1 MAKEQLAV
9 IEMITGMILGK
20 TEGISK
26 VDFTPQ
32 KTVCPDVIRAGKY
45 LENVGNTTTMNKI
58 TESAQK
64 TGNHLP
70 GRTPESQGIHS
81 EHLRKLVQELAE
93 SPDTDMHHLM
103 ILRHGNIIC
112 EVDFAPYRKG
122 IWHITHSMCKSITG
136 MAIGFLVEEEKLK
149 LSESIYQIFPDKGS
163 LWTKMF
169 RPEITVE
176 NLLNMTSGVTF
187 NESGIISGND
197 WLESY
202 LNASVT
208 EKPGTQFQ
216 YNSLNSYVLSA
227 IVTERTGMP
236 MDEYLEPRLF
246 GPLGIQNYFWE
257 KCPKGITKGGWGL
270 FMTAEDMAKL
280 GQLYLNKGKWNGI
293 QIIPENWVETSV
305 TKQIESIEGTYGYGY
320 QLWMEERPGSF
331 EYNGML
337 GQNVLVYPDA
347 DMVIVTNAGN
357 EELFQSGKMLDII
370 RKNFPVGWMPEE
382 SLPEDSEEYGKLQ
395 HLIWKMADD
404 GQPMRPG
411 KACHRIGNNNLS
423 MAECRDNKRK
433 GERVNIRTLDVETDS
448 RRERESVGFTN
459 AMSENAFA
467 ISGCTGIRRGGW
479 NQTFI
484 NKTKARKPVQT
495 MRRIT
500 RKEHQNPYSE
510 SEIMLYNIQKEL
522 DGTCYQMEQA
532 SVGLFPLVMQVMHN
546 NMTDGI
552 GKIAFRIDEETGDF
566 VLCFQEG
573 EEWKEL
579 RTGWDKYIEN
589 PLTIHEE
596 TYLVA
601 VKGKLSSDA
610 DHNPVLIVEIAYL
623 EEAMRRKLYITLYEE
638 TGEYT
643 EDPVENMGN
652 TDISEEA
659 GNEDTKNK
667 KNGLFGKI
675 EVRWYETPGKALI
688 MEGMESITT
697 EVTKSPI
704 YTRIRENGGIQL
716 LHRLIEQTIEPI
728 AKGELIV

>member
-1 MAKEQLAV
+1 
-9 IEMITGMILGK
+9 
-20 TEGISK
+20 
-26 VDFTPQ
+26 
-32 KTVCPDVIRAGKY
+32 
-45 LENVGNTTTMNKI
+45 
-58 TESAQK
+58 
-64 TGNHLP
+64 
-70 GRTPESQGIHS
+70 
-81 EHLRKLVQELAE
+81 
-93 SPDTDMHHLM
+93 
-103 ILRHGNIIC
+103 
-112 EVDFAPYRKG
+112 
-122 IWHITHSMCKSITG
+122 
-136 MAIGFLVEEEKLK
+136 
-149 LSESIYQIFPDKGS
+149 
-163 LWTKMF
+163 
-169 RPEITVE
+169 
-176 NLLNMTSGVTF
+176 
-187 NESGIISGND
+187 
-197 WLESY
+197 
-202 LNASVT
+202 
-208 EKPGTQFQ
+208 
-216 YNSLNSYVLSA
+216 
-227 IVTERTGMP
+227 
-236 MDEYLEPRLF
+236 
-246 GPLGIQNYFWE
+246 
-257 KCPKGITKGGWGL
+257 
-270 FMTAEDMAKL
+270 
-280 GQLYLNKGKWNGI
+280 
-293 QIIPENWVETSV
+293 
-305 TKQIESIEGTYGYGY
+305 
-320 QLWMEERPGSF
+320 
-331 EYNGML
+331 
-337 GQNVLVYPDA
+337 
-347 DMVIVTNAGN
+347 
-357 EELFQSGKMLDII
+357 
-370 RKNFPVGWMPEE
+370 
-382 SLPEDSEEYGKLQ
+382 
-395 HLIWKMADD
+395 
-404 GQPMRPG
+404 
-411 KACHRIGNNNLS
+411 
-423 MAECRDNKRK
+423 
-433 GERVNIRTLDVETDS
+433 
-448 RRERESVGFTN
+448 
-459 AMSENAFA
+459 
-467 ISGCTGIRRGGW
+467 
-479 NQTFI
+479 
-484 NKTKARKPVQT
+484 

-552 GKIAFRIDEETGDF
+552 GKIAFRTDETTGDF
-566 VLCFQEG
+566 ILCFQEG

-589 PLTIHEE
+589 HLTIHEE